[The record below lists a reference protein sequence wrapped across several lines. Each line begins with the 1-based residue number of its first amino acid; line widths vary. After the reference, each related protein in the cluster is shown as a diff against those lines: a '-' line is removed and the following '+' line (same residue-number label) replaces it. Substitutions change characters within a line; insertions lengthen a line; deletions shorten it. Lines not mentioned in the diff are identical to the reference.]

1 MPNDD
6 EYVTRDECAAGRKE
20 VITLVTTIH
29 DDVKKHGKALYGDD
43 GRGGVQKDVT
53 EILTKLS
60 NGEIKSSLTFTEKA
74 VIAAIS
80 VSGSVIVALIA
91 NGALG

>member
-1 MPNDD
+1 MDNEDKF
-6 EYVTRDECAAGRKE
+6 VTQSECATSRKE
-20 VITLVTTIH
+20 MFTLVTNIH

-43 GRGGVQKDVT
+43 GREGMQKDVT

-60 NGEIKSSLTFTEKA
+60 NGEIKSSLTFSEKA
-74 VIAAIS
+74 LIAVIS

-91 NGALG
+91 NGAFG